1 MAEIKASKNKI
12 TNPVGVVADCDY
24 DVRNVLSW

>member
-1 MAEIKASKNKI
+1 MADSEVTKHIKNANA
-12 TNPVGVVADCDY
+12 VVADCDY